1 MEKEQ
6 RSPKIVFD
14 KNDVSFPNE
23 QECLKLHPSP
33 NEHLLSNEQSGSNVQ
48 LLPNVQFSPK
58 AQPLIIIELS
68 GNFVPA
74 GILEQ
79 RETVSP
85 PRALRLN
92 VISPKASVD
101 ENRSRWGNFK

>member
-1 MEKEQ
+1 MFVEKE
-6 RSPKIVFD
+6 
-14 KNDVSFPNE
+14 VSFPKE
-23 QECLKLHPSP
+23 QECLNEQPSS
-33 NEHLLSNEQSGSNVQ
+33 NEHLLPNEQSGANVQ
-48 LLPNVQFSPK
+48 FLPNEQFSPK
-58 AQPLIIIELS
+58 AQPLIMVELS